1 MKSIVSLLQNASDFN
16 EPAGFDAIM
25 NQLWN
30 FQDPPRF
37 RQGQSPKSFF
47 LQLGTGKGPFSL
59 KPDNCVYYNVLIISG
74 ELTGRYPFIDVLM
87 EEPVEIVERLFTIDG
102 ITSEFQHNI
111 VRKIFFDSFIVPV
124 VEMFQVFLKLRTV
137 HFCLPIRYQA
147 GKEYSVTLMGC
158 TSMLPSNLSRVVVL
172 MSTSRSLPG

>member
-1 MKSIVSLLQNASDFN
+1 MKSTVSLLQNAMDFN
-16 EPAGFDAIM
+16 ETAGFDAIM
-25 NQLWN
+25 YQLWN

-37 RQGQSPKSFF
+37 RQSQSSKSFF

-74 ELTGRYPFIDVLM
+74 ELTGRYAFVDVLM

-102 ITSEFQHNI
+102 ITREFQYNI

-124 VEMFQVFLKLRTV
+124 VECF
-137 HFCLPIRYQA
+137 RY
-147 GKEYSVTLMGC
+147 S
-158 TSMLPSNLSRVVVL
+158 SNSERFISPLQNAYPFVARRGS
-172 MSTSRSLPG
+172 STM